1 MQEKV
6 TLFVRRGFFR
16 CFRRL
21 GIPAERY
28 CEVLCGIVRYC
39 AVLCG
44 RNAAPPICCRNY
56 MGKLKL
62 PIGMMLILPSVH
74 FIS

>member
-39 AVLCG
+39 A
-44 RNAAPPICCRNY
+44 A
-56 MGKLKL
+56 
-62 PIGMMLILPSVH
+62 GMPHLLFVAGTIWAN
-74 FIS
+74 